1 MGNYE
6 VRVIKHWSGKT
17 YNVNLASFDKKGYGV
32 SYGKAFNVSKKEADK
47 EAKRV
52 ADLYGVKEIIY
63 T

>member
-1 MGNYE
+1 
-6 VRVIKHWSGKT
+6 VIKHWSGKT